1 MCSMK
6 EHQKQKGLCR
16 MTALT
21 QNPLYTCPS
30 KLFSCS
36 QISFTTGKKQKQNQ
50 KQLTKTPLQNKSI
63 YHLVVSWKE
72 VLNIDLKYKNLLGN
86 IFISIRTLNKAK
98 KIHYSLVSE
107 GSRNFKHLELWTI
120 KDILVLSDF
129 LWVGISASGPS
140 EEKSNPCETFVK
152 NFPGVPVITL
162 IWIVVKIKL
171 SNTYKFHK
179 SKSDAP
185 HSYNNISDT
194 ESGN

>member
-21 QNPLYTCPS
+21 QNTLYFTRVP
-30 KLFSCS
+30 
-36 QISFTTGKKQKQNQ
+36 QSFLAAVKSVLQQEKKKKKN
-50 KQLTKTPLQNKSI
+50 QLTKTPLQNKSI

-194 ESGN
+194 KSGN